1 MLRLASIL
9 LLLAGLAG
17 CATPIPPGCT
27 RIGRDGAFCPLPPAQ
42 LPAVE
47 GSRLV
52 KVLHDGQE
60 DDFMGLLK
68 VDSGELRLA
77 GFTLFGTSLFNLT
90 YDGEKAVSVPDQ
102 GRLKPDILVAMLE
115 FALADPALLQ
125 PRLQGLTLKL
135 GTDQGGEVRDL
146 YEKGTLIVH
155 VERSAGPLA
164 DAHIRIDIPPVKLS
178 VEMAPMEGAPA
189 QP

>member
-1 MLRLASIL
+1 MLRRLAIL
-9 LLLAGLAG
+9 LLLSGLAA

-27 RIGRDGAFCPLPPAQ
+27 AIGRDGAFCPLPPAE
-42 LPAVE
+42 LPVLE

-68 VDSGELRLA
+68 IDPRELRLA
-77 GFTLFGTSLFNLT
+77 GFSLFGTSLFNLT
-90 YDGEKAVSVPDQ
+90 YDGDMAVSVPDQ
-102 GRLKPDILVAMLE
+102 GRLRPDVLVAMLE
-115 FALADPALLQ
+115 FAVADPMLLQ

-135 GTDQGGEVRDL
+135 STDKDGEVRDL
-146 YEKGTLIVH
+146 YEKGKLIVH
-155 VERSAGPLA
+155 VERSAGPIA
-164 DAHIRIDIPPVKLS
+164 DARIRIDIPPVKLS
-178 VEMAPMEGAPA
+178 VEMTPMEGAPT